1 MPFSDDPA
9 RVAPDERLLDVLA
22 RLGGSA
28 DNDVVVVSGRD
39 HATLEAWLGRLPV
52 DLVAEHGV
60 WFAAQAD
67 GGTASERAWT
77 LQEPLDNSWKDAI
90 RPVLADFVD
99 RTPGSLLEEKD
110 YSLCLLYTSRCV

>member
-1 MPFSDDPA
+1 M
-9 RVAPDERLLDVLA
+9 LA

-39 HATLEAWLGRLPV
+39 HATLEAWLGRLLV

-67 GGTASERAWT
+67 
-77 LQEPLDNSWKDAI
+77 
-90 RPVLADFVD
+90 
-99 RTPGSLLEEKD
+99 
-110 YSLCLLYTSRCV
+110 